1 VLRLALIVSF
11 LAACQT
17 KPTEKAPDP
26 KPEPKPAEPAPTPA
40 TPPKAGPMVDL
51 AAFAKDCKEAT
62 DCVLVKRAGC
72 DPCACA
78 VDAIASKEMAKFDE
92 AAAKLECGQ
101 PDLDRIMA
109 CGGCTTNKATCTNG
123 QCVLAEAAAPAAT
136 P

>member
-1 VLRLALIVSF
+1 MSF

-17 KPTEKAPDP
+17 KPTEKAP
-26 KPEPKPAEPAPTPA
+26 EPTPAPAPAPAEPTPA
-40 TPPKAGPMVDL
+40 PPEAPVVDL
-51 AAFAKDCKEAT
+51 APFAKDCKEAT

-92 AAAKLECGQ
+92 AAAALDCGQ

-109 CGGCTTNKATCTNG
+109 CGGCTPSKATCTDG
-123 QCVLAEAAAPAAT
+123 RCVLAEAAT

>member
-1 VLRLALIVSF
+1 VLRLVPIVF
-11 LAACQT
+11 VLAACQT

-26 KPEPKPAEPAPTPA
+26 KPTPEVKPAEPAKPVAAPQ
-40 TPPKAGPMVDL
+40 VDL

-92 AAAKLECGQ
+92 VAGKLECPP
-101 PDLDRIMA
+101 PDLDRQMA
-109 CGGCTTNKATCTNG
+109 CGGCEKQSATCTSG
-123 QCVLAEAAAPAAT
+123 QCVLAAQP
-136 P
+136 

>member
-1 VLRLALIVSF
+1 MLIVSLF
-11 LAACQT
+11 AACQT

-26 KPEPKPAEPAPTPA
+26 APAPAPAPVEPPAKPAPVAAPT
-40 TPPKAGPMVDL
+40 VDL

-92 AAAKLECGQ
+92 AAGKLECGQ

-109 CGGCTTNKATCTNG
+109 CGGCTQNKAACTNG
-123 QCVLAEAAAPAAT
+123 QCVIADAPA